1 MQDGDLGGPFNGI
14 KMFEEGVKHEGGGVG
29 GGQGDRV
36 EAVTLEW
43 LKYKHTLTQELTRKW
58 TLKYIYNQRYRRA
71 GVKPPP

>member
-43 LKYKHTLTQELTRKW
+43 LKYKHTLTQELTRK
-58 TLKYIYNQRYRRA
+58 
-71 GVKPPP
+71 